1 MLALI
6 FHREIEPKYG
16 FFILNRV
23 GTEDFVQYII
33 PSDKMTPQGQYLCI
47 ESKESHGTST
57 ADSGY
62 EAPHSDRLQSTM
74 SLWTLPTDTRES
86 LADVMLRLLDCVK
99 RGAPYPQEYRFGP
112 DIFVRSTFVS
122 NSGNEDEDDYE
133 SESGDEVYHDAMS
146 VSASTN
152 SVVRQTLNEARGTS
166 DTQSGT
172 SGLDHLFAKL
182 AASASTTSQDLTPT
196 LAPPTQTRQVVL
208 PSTTANS
215 ILEML
220 GRSNQPPSVPQG
232 PLSGQALLTNMF
244 ASVASAAGQ
253 PTKPLLPAENFAQF
267 RFPTQSSTVSS
278 PPQDM
283 EILSPK
289 PNNAAL
295 PQILTADVIHELM
308 GFPSSSSRSTSRI
321 STSNSE
327 QSHVA
332 SSVQPQAQNV
342 TRPRTPSSA
351 GAPRSKERGYI
362 ADRGE
367 DDGGV
372 SEASTGMDGE
382 MVIDRHHSQDRGLG
396 PRTLGARSSFLSATS
411 TGSNGS
417 LKGDTTPRAQQG
429 RGLESMPSHLS
440 LNSQKSGR
448 TMQSVSDALAAG
460 PSNRGGQASSR
471 TVPAP
476 VPAPDHAPFMAGSE
490 IWPQTQA
497 SRTSGKGDKRNGNA
511 EEPDGIMELDFSEI
525 RVLDDLQAFEAKGA
539 GGHGKEKGKG
549 RDKDR
554 GRREPTSKPKEKEGE
569 KTINSPAIGPVTP
582 SVNEKDRQRHGGKPS
597 RREKERQAGTATPA
611 DEGVVFSETTTPPR
625 NLTNGNSSSSMTTI
639 KRIAQSP
646 ITSSVGPDLAKGVL
660 LNELSRSGMLS
671 KSEGQA
677 IGRLSSAGPVLD
689 KNTFMQQVLTLI
701 HVSPISF
708 LNPVLFFF

>member
-1 MLALI
+1 MHI
-6 FHREIEPKYG
+6 FMIRRDIEPKYG

-33 PSDKMTPQGQYLCI
+33 PSDKITPQGQYLCI

-86 LADVMLRLLDCVK
+86 LADVMLRLLDCVS
-99 RGAPYPQEYRFGP
+99 RGVPYPQEYRFGP
-112 DIFVRSTFVS
+112 DILVRSTFVS
-122 NSGNEDEDDYE
+122 NSGNEDEDNYE

-152 SVVRQTLNEARGTS
+152 SVVRQALHEAGGTS
-166 DTQSGT
+166 NTQPEPGV

-182 AASASTTSQDLTPT
+182 AASASLHDLFPPFENDPPSQTV
-196 LAPPTQTRQVVL
+196 Q

-215 ILEML
+215 ILEVL
-220 GRSNQPPSVPQG
+220 SRSNQPPAAPQG
-232 PLSGQALLTNMF
+232 PLSGQALLNNMF
-244 ASVASAAGQ
+244 ASVASSTGQ
-253 PTKPLLPAENFAQF
+253 SSQRPLLPADNNAQF
-267 RFPTQSSTVSS
+267 RFPSHTSTVSS

-327 QSHVA
+327 QSQSA

-372 SEASTGMDGE
+372 SEASTGMEGE
-382 MVIDRHHSQDRGLG
+382 MVVDRQHTQDRGLG
-396 PRTLGARSSFLSATS
+396 SRALGARSSFLSATN

-448 TMQSVSDALAAG
+448 AMLSQSVSDALAAG
-460 PSNRGGQASSR
+460 PSTKGGQAFPSR

-476 VPAPDHAPFMAGSE
+476 VPAPERAPFMADSE
-490 IWPQTQA
+490 LWPQTQA
-497 SRTSGKGDKRNGNA
+497 SRTSGKEDKHNGKV
-511 EEPDGIMELDFSEI
+511 EDFDGIMELDFSEI
-525 RVLDDLQAFEAKGA
+525 RVLDDPQAFETNGA

-554 GRREPTSKPKEKEGE
+554 ARREPTSRPKDKEKD
-569 KTINSPAIGPVTP
+569 KTNYSQGSGPV
-582 SVNEKDRQRHGGKPS
+582 SSSANERDRQRGKSS
-597 RREKERQAGTATPA
+597 RREKERLAGTATPA
-611 DEGVVFSETTTPPR
+611 NESVVFTEITTPPR
-625 NLTNGNSSSSMTTI
+625 NLTNGNSSSSISTI
-639 KRIAQSP
+639 KRSAQSP
-646 ITSSVGPDLAKGVL
+646 LTSSVAPDLAKGVL
-660 LNELSRSGMLS
+660 LNEISRSG
-671 KSEGQA
+671 A
-677 IGRLSSAGPVLD
+677 SSVGPVLD

-701 HVSPISF
+701 HVSHSPF
-708 LNPVLFFF
+708 LPCSILENIAV

>member
-1 MLALI
+1 MI
-6 FHREIEPKYG
+6 RRDIEPKYG

-33 PSDKMTPQGQYLCI
+33 PSDKITPQGQYLCI

-86 LADVMLRLLDCVK
+86 LADVMLRLLDCVS
-99 RGAPYPQEYRFGP
+99 RGVPYPQEYRFGP
-112 DIFVRSTFVS
+112 DILVRSTFVS
-122 NSGNEDEDDYE
+122 NSGNEDEDNYE

-152 SVVRQTLNEARGTS
+152 SVVRQALHEAGGTS
-166 DTQSGT
+166 NTQPEPGV

-182 AASASTTSQDLTPT
+182 AASASLHDLFPPFENDPPSQTV
-196 LAPPTQTRQVVL
+196 Q

-215 ILEML
+215 ILEVL
-220 GRSNQPPSVPQG
+220 SRSNQPPAAPQG
-232 PLSGQALLTNMF
+232 PLSGQALLNNMF
-244 ASVASAAGQ
+244 ASVASSTGQ
-253 PTKPLLPAENFAQF
+253 SSQRPLLPADNNAQF
-267 RFPTQSSTVSS
+267 RFPSHTSTVSS

-327 QSHVA
+327 QSQSA

-372 SEASTGMDGE
+372 SEASTGMEGE
-382 MVIDRHHSQDRGLG
+382 MVVDRQHTQDRGLG
-396 PRTLGARSSFLSATS
+396 SRTLGARSSFLSATN

-448 TMQSVSDALAAG
+448 AMLSQSVSDALAAG
-460 PSNRGGQASSR
+460 PSTKGGQAFPSR

-476 VPAPDHAPFMAGSE
+476 VPAPERAPFMADSE
-490 IWPQTQA
+490 LWPQTQA
-497 SRTSGKGDKRNGNA
+497 SRTSGKEDKYNGKV
-511 EEPDGIMELDFSEI
+511 EDPDSIMELDFSEI
-525 RVLDDLQAFEAKGA
+525 RVLDDPQAFETNGA

-554 GRREPTSKPKEKEGE
+554 ARREPTSRPKDKEKD
-569 KTINSPAIGPVTP
+569 KTNYSQGSGPV
-582 SVNEKDRQRHGGKPS
+582 SSSANERDRQRGKSS
-597 RREKERQAGTATPA
+597 RREKERLAGTATPA
-611 DEGVVFSETTTPPR
+611 NESVVFTEITTPPR
-625 NLTNGNSSSSMTTI
+625 NLTNGNSSSSISTI
-639 KRIAQSP
+639 KRSAQSP
-646 ITSSVGPDLAKGVL
+646 LTSSVAPDLAKGVL
-660 LNELSRSGMLS
+660 LNEISRSGT
-671 KSEGQA
+671 
-677 IGRLSSAGPVLD
+677 SSVGPVLD

-701 HVSPISF
+701 HVSHSPF
-708 LNPVLFFF
+708 LPCSIHENIAV

>member
-1 MLALI
+1 MI
-6 FHREIEPKYG
+6 RRDIEPKYG

-33 PSDKMTPQGQYLCI
+33 PSDKITPQGQYLCI

-86 LADVMLRLLDCVK
+86 LADVMLRLLDCVS
-99 RGAPYPQEYRFGP
+99 RGVPYPQEYRFGP
-112 DIFVRSTFVS
+112 DILVRSTFVS
-122 NSGNEDEDDYE
+122 NSGNEDEDNYE

-152 SVVRQTLNEARGTS
+152 SVVRLALHEAGGTS
-166 DTQSGT
+166 NTQPEPGV

-182 AASASTTSQDLTPT
+182 AASASLHDLFPPFENDPPSQTV
-196 LAPPTQTRQVVL
+196 Q

-215 ILEML
+215 ILEVL
-220 GRSNQPPSVPQG
+220 SRSNQPPAAPQG
-232 PLSGQALLTNMF
+232 PLSGQALLNNMF
-244 ASVASAAGQ
+244 ASVASSTGQ
-253 PTKPLLPAENFAQF
+253 SSQRPLLPADNNAQF
-267 RFPTQSSTVSS
+267 RFPSHTSTVSS

-327 QSHVA
+327 QSQSA

-372 SEASTGMDGE
+372 SEASTGMEGE
-382 MVIDRHHSQDRGLG
+382 MIVDRQHTQDRGLG
-396 PRTLGARSSFLSATS
+396 SRTLGARSSFLSATN

-448 TMQSVSDALAAG
+448 AMLSQSVSDALAAG
-460 PSNRGGQASSR
+460 PSTKGGQAFPSR

-476 VPAPDHAPFMAGSE
+476 VPAPERAPFMADSE
-490 IWPQTQA
+490 LWPQTQA
-497 SRTSGKGDKRNGNA
+497 SRTSGKEDKHNGKV
-511 EEPDGIMELDFSEI
+511 EDFDGIMELDFSEI
-525 RVLDDLQAFEAKGA
+525 RVLDDPQAFETNGA

-554 GRREPTSKPKEKEGE
+554 ARREPTSRPKDKEKD
-569 KTINSPAIGPVTP
+569 KTNYSQGSGPV
-582 SVNEKDRQRHGGKPS
+582 SSSANERDRQRGKSS
-597 RREKERQAGTATPA
+597 RREKERLAGTATPA
-611 DEGVVFSETTTPPR
+611 NESVVFTEITTPPR
-625 NLTNGNSSSSMTTI
+625 NLTNGNSSSSISTI
-639 KRIAQSP
+639 KRSAQSP
-646 ITSSVGPDLAKGVL
+646 LTSSVAPDLAKGVL
-660 LNELSRSGMLS
+660 LNEISRSG
-671 KSEGQA
+671 A
-677 IGRLSSAGPVLD
+677 SSVGPVLD

-701 HVSPISF
+701 HVSHSPF
-708 LNPVLFFF
+708 LPCSILENIAV

>member
-1 MLALI
+1 MI
-6 FHREIEPKYG
+6 RRNIEPKYG

-33 PSDKMTPQGQYLCI
+33 PSDKITPQGQYLCI

-86 LADVMLRLLDCVK
+86 LADVMLRLLDCVS
-99 RGAPYPQEYRFGP
+99 RGVPYPQEYRFGP
-112 DIFVRSTFVS
+112 DILVRSTFVS
-122 NSGNEDEDDYE
+122 NSGNEDEDNYE

-152 SVVRQTLNEARGTS
+152 SVVRQALHEAGGTS
-166 DTQSGT
+166 NTQPEPGV

-182 AASASTTSQDLTPT
+182 AASASLHDLFPPFENDPPSQTV
-196 LAPPTQTRQVVL
+196 Q

-215 ILEML
+215 ILEVL
-220 GRSNQPPSVPQG
+220 SRSNQPPAAPQG
-232 PLSGQALLTNMF
+232 PLSGQALLNNMF
-244 ASVASAAGQ
+244 ASVASSTGQ
-253 PTKPLLPAENFAQF
+253 SSQRPLLPADNNAQF
-267 RFPTQSSTVSS
+267 RFPSHTSTVSS

-327 QSHVA
+327 QSQSA

-372 SEASTGMDGE
+372 SEASTGMEGE
-382 MVIDRHHSQDRGLG
+382 MVVDRQHTQDRGLG
-396 PRTLGARSSFLSATS
+396 SRTLGARSSFLSATN

-448 TMQSVSDALAAG
+448 AMLSQSVSDALVAG
-460 PSNRGGQASSR
+460 PSTKGGQAFPSR

-476 VPAPDHAPFMAGSE
+476 VPAPERAPFMADSE
-490 IWPQTQA
+490 LWPQTQA
-497 SRTSGKGDKRNGNA
+497 SRTSGKEDKHNGKV
-511 EEPDGIMELDFSEI
+511 EDFDGIMELDFSEI
-525 RVLDDLQAFEAKGA
+525 RVLDDPQAFETNGA

-554 GRREPTSKPKEKEGE
+554 ARREPTSRPKDKEKD
-569 KTINSPAIGPVTP
+569 KTNYSQGSGPV
-582 SVNEKDRQRHGGKPS
+582 SSSAIERDRQRGKSS
-597 RREKERQAGTATPA
+597 RREKERLAGTATPA
-611 DEGVVFSETTTPPR
+611 NESIVFTEITTPPR
-625 NLTNGNSSSSMTTI
+625 NLTNGNSSSSISTI
-639 KRIAQSP
+639 KRSAQSP
-646 ITSSVGPDLAKGVL
+646 LTSSVAPDLAKGIL
-660 LNELSRSGMLS
+660 LNEISRSG
-671 KSEGQA
+671 A
-677 IGRLSSAGPVLD
+677 SSVGPVLD

-701 HVSPISF
+701 HVSHSPF
-708 LNPVLFFF
+708 LPCSIFENIAV